1 MDRTRAGPPI
11 FVECVSANHL
21 VQSTAVIDSMVDY
34 NNRIVVEDCLG
45 YPHDR
50 VNLTRGMLELIN
62 WLALHNVPT
71 RSIAFSMREL
81 VPMKKELK
89 STKPYSIRL
98 EQHVEIIEEF
108 IRRAI
113 WEIFDISWRLI
124 GNPAFFRARVL
135 RRDRGRG
142 EFRTILHE
150 AMEHALLDDGKEI
163 CSNRPERHVTR
174 HAGLE
179 DDNFEADEKLL
190 LWRSITGPFP
200 RYSRSIPKNLRVSM
214 FTRHKARQMQRLIEQ
229 QLGYTDGEF
238 KKEEALM
245 SQMSDKID
253 QGGTIDRE
261 LAGPRPFSEYIGGEE
276 GSTTAQ
282 GQ

>member
-1 MDRTRAGPPI
+1 MDRTRAGPLGFI
-11 FVECVSANHL
+11 ECLSANHL
-21 VQSTAVIDSMVDY
+21 VQSMDVIDAMADY
-34 NNRIVVEDCLG
+34 NNQIDLEPCVD
-45 YPHDR
+45 YPHGW
-50 VNLTRGMLELIN
+50 VNLTSGIFELIY
-62 WLALHNVPT
+62 WLALHNVPS
-71 RSIAFSMREL
+71 RSMAFSMREL
-81 VPMKKELK
+81 VPMKEELK

-108 IRRAI
+108 IRGAI
-113 WEIFDISWRLI
+113 WEIVDISRRLI
-124 GNPAFFRARVL
+124 GNPAFFRIRVL
-135 RRDRGRG
+135 RRDRDLGD
-142 EFRTILHE
+142 FRTILHE

-261 LAGPRPFSEYIGGEE
+261 LAGPRPFSDYIGGEE
-276 GSTTAQ
+276 GSSNAQ